1 MNSFGDIAGDIDSRS
16 NLPGFFRVYNDSK
29 LSDLTV
35 YSESAKRPLAIRNI
49 RRLEATVFHASL
61 FAEPNSWPNQA
72 SNNRRRYNVKKTILT
87 LALWALVISASIC
100 SSISVSFAQDG
111 KGTET
116 STTTKGA
123 ASDTSGDATDAPKK
137 KGGISKK
144 YVAAGV
150 LVVGVIVFV
159 VMQAKKKQSS

>member
-1 MNSFGDIAGDIDSRS
+1 M
-16 NLPGFFRVYNDSK
+16 
-29 LSDLTV
+29 
-35 YSESAKRPLAIRNI
+35 
-49 RRLEATVFHASL
+49 
-61 FAEPNSWPNQA
+61 
-72 SNNRRRYNVKKTILT
+72 KKIVLT

-116 STTTKGA
+116 SATAKGD
-123 ASDTSGDATDAPKK
+123 ASDASAPKK

-144 YVAAGV
+144 YVAAGI

-159 VMQAKKKQSS
+159 AMQASKKKAS